1 MAQPNTL
8 SPAKVEL
15 EDDPHRAALEDN
27 PTTQPKTGA
36 RVWIA
41 IFSMA
46 LSFGPAV
53 GLPFVCV
60 ASIVVQITN
69 ELGDASQLPW
79 VVGAWS
85 LATACSFS
93 LGGPFSD
100 IFGRR
105 SIILAGQI
113 IVLIGNIVGGTA
125 QNTQSIIAAET
136 LVGLGAGF
144 VFVAYAGVPEMLPN
158 KWRSLGL
165 GILEGGIALPWAVVS
180 VLLANAMYKY
190 ATWRWLFYLAIIVQA
205 ISLVGTALFY
215 WPTTHPQGDFEK
227 SRWTQFREIDWIG
240 LGLFTAGLAVF
251 LIGLTWGGT
260 TSHPWKSASTIV
272 PIVLGLFTIIA
283 AFIYDFFIAKA
294 PMFPLKLF
302 STIRGFLL
310 VIVVLFISG
319 MNYNSLSALLPQG
332 SLYMFTTDGIEIG
345 VLALPNTLMQGVCG
359 FLVPLFSH
367 KIGHIKWQFVA
378 GTAFQAIFIGASAAT
393 VNPNHKLAWAF
404 VPAFGVPMFVLCTI
418 LGYSIASLHVPHS
431 HLGLAMGLLGTFRSA
446 GGAVGNAI
454 FNTIFQDKFKTYSGE
469 EIARAA
475 LQSGLNAT
483 DLGLIIP
490 GTIQHNLG
498 VPGALDAVPG
508 MTPEI
513 QDVLRHAVR
522 QAYGRAFQFVFY
534 ITIAFST
541 VAVICA
547 LFVEDPTAFM
557 TNHVQS
563 AMVGRGHSGVV
574 DEAAPVTSTDDKPT
588 ESHDE
593 KSDGNTAGGVKTA

>member
-8 SPAKVEL
+8 TPAKVEL

-41 IFSMA
+41 IFSLA

-53 GLPFVCV
+53 SLPFVCV

-113 IVLIGNIVGGTA
+113 IVLIGDIVGGTS

-165 GILEGGIALPWAVVS
+165 GILEGGIALPWAEVS
-180 VLLANAMYKY
+180 VLLANAMSKY

-205 ISLVGTALFY
+205 ISLAGTALFY
-215 WPTTHPQGDFEK
+215 WPRTHPQGDFEK

-240 LGLFTAGLAVF
+240 LGLFTAGLAHKF
-251 LIGLTWGGT
+251 
-260 TSHPWKSASTIV
+260 TIV
-272 PIVLGLFTIIA
+272 PIVLGLFTIVA
-283 AFIYDFFIAKA
+283 AFIYGFLFSKA

-319 MNYNSLSALLPQG
+319 MNYNSLAALLPQG

-345 VLALPNTLMQGVCG
+345 VLALPNTFMQGVCG

-454 FNTIFQDKFKTYSGE
+454 FKTIFQDKFKTYSGE
-469 EIARAA
+469 EI
-475 LQSGLNAT
+475 
-483 DLGLIIP
+483 
-490 GTIQHNLG
+490 HNLG
-498 VPGALDAVPG
+498 VPGALDTIPG

-541 VAVICA
+541 VSVICA
-547 LFVEDPTAFM
+547 LFVEDPSAFM

-563 AMVGRGHSGVV
+563 AMVGRGHSSVFDGAVP
-574 DEAAPVTSTDDKPT
+574 ARSTDEKPT
-588 ESHDE
+588 ENHDE
-593 KSDGNTAGGVKTA
+593 KSDGNTAGGVKMA

>member
-8 SPAKVEL
+8 SPAKVEF

-36 RVWIA
+36 RVWLA

-53 GLPFVCV
+53 GLSFVCV

-272 PIVLGLFTIIA
+272 PIVLGLFTIVA

-294 PMFPLKLF
+294 PMFPLSLF

-378 GTAFQAIFIGASAAT
+378 GTVFQAIFIGASAAT

-469 EIARAA
+469 EIAHAA

-513 QDVLRHAVR
+513 QDILRHAVR

-547 LFVEDPTAFM
+547 FFVEDPTAFM

-574 DEAAPVTSTDDKPT
+574 DGAAAVTSTDDKPT

-593 KSDGNTAGGVKTA
+593 KSDGNTAGGVKMA